1 MKGESSMS
9 YRQPKT
15 GNSLNDYFSALADF
29 NMLSDHLL
37 TAKTEESFQ
46 IWLEK
51 LEAIDKRA
59 LYLYIKKHKAEIPE
73 NHLALA
79 QRRFSKPL

>member
-1 MKGESSMS
+1 MS
-9 YRQPKT
+9 YRKPNT
-15 GNSLNDYFSALADF
+15 GNSMNDFFTALSDF

-37 TAKTEESFQ
+37 TAKTEESFE

-59 LYLYIKKHKAEIPE
+59 LYLFCQKHKHELPE

-79 QRRFSKPL
+79 QRRFSKKI

>member
-1 MKGESSMS
+1 MS
-9 YRQPKT
+9 YKRPNT
-15 GNSLNDYFSALADF
+15 GNSMNDLFTGLTDF
-29 NMLSDHLL
+29 VQLSPNLL
-37 TAKTEESFQ
+37 QAKNSESFE

-59 LYLYIKKHKAEIPE
+59 LYLYVKKHKAEIPE
-73 NHLALA
+73 NHLALV